1 MASESEPNDK
11 DGGQASAFHG
21 GRLIARR
28 LKAHGVSRLFTLS
41 GGHLFSIYDGCR
53 SEGIEIVD
61 VRHESTAA
69 FAAEG
74 WAKVTREPGVCA
86 LTAGPGVTNGMS
98 AMGSAQ
104 ANHSPMVVLGG
115 RAPAGRWGMGSLQEI
130 DHVPFVRPLSKLAV
144 TPESTAEIPGLVDEA
159 MATAL
164 EPFGGPTFVDFPM
177 DYVFM
182 EAAEPEGLA
191 EGRAPGGVAGAPWA
205 AGTNKAAGAD
215 GDAIERVAELLGE
228 AERPVVMAGTDLYWG
243 HGEQALVELIEALG
257 IPVFVNGLARG
268 CVPADHELFYSRARS
283 HALQGADVALVIGV
297 PMDFRLGFGGS
308 FGEGTEIVVIDV
320 AEPERPHPRPVAAE
334 LYGSLP
340 ATLADLRAAT
350 VVAAGGR
357 GSGAGGAG
365 TGAIGGAGVGAG
377 ERALNTAVWLQD
389 LRAVENE
396 RREAERVELA
406 DDRAPLHPMRVYAEL
421 ARVLDRD
428 AIVIGDGGDFVSY
441 AGRVVDSYQPG
452 CWLDPGPFGCL
463 GAGPGYALAAK
474 LARPDR
480 QVVLL
485 LGDGAFGFA
494 GMEFDTLARHGVNVV
509 GVMGNN
515 GIWALEKHPMEFLYG
530 YSVAAELRPATRYDE
545 MVRALGGHG
554 ELVERPQDLV
564 PALERAL
571 QADGPAL
578 VNVLTDPAVVYP
590 RKSNLA

>member
-1 MASESEPNDK
+1 MATETEDTT
-11 DGGQASAFHG
+11 GTFHG
-21 GRLIARR
+21 GRLVARR

-53 SEGIEIVD
+53 EEGIEIVD

-104 ANHSPMVVLGG
+104 ANHSPMLVLGG

-130 DHVPFVRPLSKLAV
+130 DHIPFVRPLTKLAV
-144 TPESTAEIPGLVDEA
+144 TPESTAEIPGLLDEA
-159 MATAL
+159 FTTAL
-164 EPFGGPTFVDFPM
+164 APHGGPAFIDFPM

-182 EAAEPEGLA
+182 EAPEPENALDGPPP
-191 EGRAPGGVAGAPWA
+191 RASR
-205 AGTNKAAGAD
+205 GAD
-215 GDAIERVAELLGE
+215 GGAIERAAELLRS

-243 HGEQALVELIEALG
+243 HGEVELLALAEALR
-257 IPVFVNGLARG
+257 IPVFLNGLARG
-268 CVPADHELFYSRARS
+268 CVPADHELFFSRARS
-283 HALQGADVALVIGV
+283 HALKGADVALVIGV

-308 FGEGTEIVVIDV
+308 FGDDTEIVVIDV
-320 AEPERPHPRPVAAE
+320 AEPARRHPRPVAAE
-334 LYGSLP
+334 LYGALG
-340 ATLADLRAAT
+340 ATLTDLRAA
-350 VVAAGGR
+350 AAGGAST
-357 GSGAGGAG
+357 GSRW
-365 TGAIGGAGVGAG
+365 V
-377 ERALNTAVWLQD
+377 ED
-389 LRAVENE
+389 LRAVETE
-396 RREAERVELA
+396 RRAAEQAELQ
-406 DDRAPLHPMRVYAEL
+406 DDRSPLHPMRLYAEL
-421 ARVLDRD
+421 GRVLDRD
-428 AIVIGDGGDFVSY
+428 AIVIGDGGDYVSY
-441 AGRVVDSYQPG
+441 AGRVIDSFQPG

-474 LARPDR
+474 LAHPDR

-485 LGDGAFGFA
+485 LGDGAFGFS

-530 YSVAAELRPATRYDE
+530 YSVAAELRPATRYDQVVE
-545 MVRALGGHG
+545 ALGCHG
-554 ELVERPQDLV
+554 ELVDRPQDVL
-564 PALERAL
+564 PALERAFS
-571 QADGPAL
+571 AGAPAL
-578 VNVLTDPAVVYP
+578 VNVLTDPNVIYP